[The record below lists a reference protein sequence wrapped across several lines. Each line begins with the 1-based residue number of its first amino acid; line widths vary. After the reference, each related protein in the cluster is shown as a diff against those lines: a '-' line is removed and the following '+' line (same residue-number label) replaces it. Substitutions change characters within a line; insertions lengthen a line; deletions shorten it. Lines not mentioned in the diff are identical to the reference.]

1 MSFNNVPILGKILI
15 LLGALGLV
23 AVGAALFAG
32 QQIRQVSGDYGDA
45 LSGPAPANVALSR
58 AGRHLVWSS
67 RSIMQVILEDS
78 PDAIATAREDIRKGR
93 ERFEAEVSTVIRLTP
108 ANKAEVEAIH
118 RQYVLAYEGVC
129 AQVVDL
135 AVAGQKAEATAL
147 MNSQCEAELLSAT
160 DKMGA
165 IIERQIEANDA
176 LVDTLRQKAE
186 SAANLTIMAVLGG
199 LVIVMALSVWATR
212 QGIVSPIRKLSEVMN
227 DLNNGRLSVTIDGQG
242 RRDELGA
249 MARATEVFRKG
260 LEETERLRADASRT
274 EAENLQRIQDE
285 REAIARR
292 FNETMGALADRF
304 VTSASEMQ
312 QAAEGLS
319 ATAEETSR
327 QAEAVSA
334 AAEEATT
341 NVQTVAAA
349 TEEMTASV
357 GEITQQVSD
366 SARVAAEASDEAST
380 VQTEIRALSAAAIE
394 IGAVVNLIN
403 DIASQTNLLA
413 LNATIEAARAGDAGK
428 GFAVVASEVKQ
439 LATQTAKATDDIG
452 RKVVE
457 IQSATQRTVSSIE
470 NIVTTITDIR
480 TISASVA
487 AAVEQQSA
495 ATGEIAANTAR
506 AADGAQQVSETIFGV
521 GRAAE
526 STGAASSQLMS
537 LSNDLNAQAGSLK
550 TEVASFVRSLSAA

>member
-1 MSFNNVPILGKILI
+1 MSFNNVPILGKIVI

-23 AVGAALFAG
+23 ALGAALFAG
-32 QQIRQVSGDYGDA
+32 HQVRQVSGDYSQA
-45 LSGPAPANVALSR
+45 LNGPARANVALSR
-58 AGRHLVWSS
+58 AGRWLVWSS
-67 RSIMQVILEDS
+67 RSIMRVIIEETPEGIES
-78 PDAIATAREDIRKGR
+78 ARNDLKTGR
-93 ERFEAEVSTVIRLTP
+93 ERFEAEIDIANRLTP
-108 ANKAEVEAIH
+108 ENKAEVDAIH
-118 RQYVLAYEGVC
+118 AQYLTAYDGVC
-129 AQVVDL
+129 AQVVEL
-135 AVAGQKAEATAL
+135 AAAGQNVEARGL
-147 MNSQCEAELLSAT
+147 MSDQCEPELMSAT
-160 DKMGA
+160 EKMGK
-165 IIERQIEANDA
+165 IIEREIETNRVLAE
-176 LVDTLRQKAE
+176 TLGKKADS
-186 SAANLTIMAVLGG
+186 SATLTLTAVLGG
-199 LVIVMALSVWATR
+199 LVVVLALAIWATR
-212 QGIVSPIRKLSEVMN
+212 QGIVAPIRKLSDVMN
-227 DLNNGRLSVTIDGQG
+227 DLTAGRLAVTIDGQN
-242 RRDELGA
+242 RRDELGG

-260 LEETERLRADASRT
+260 LEETERLRAEASRT

-292 FNETMGALADRF
+292 FDEVMGVLADRF
-304 VTSASEMQ
+304 VNSAAEMQ

-327 QAEAVSA
+327 QAEAVSS
-334 AAEEATT
+334 AAEEAST

-357 GEITQQVSD
+357 GEITQQVSEA
-366 SARVAAEASDEAST
+366 ARVASTASEEATAT
-380 VQTEIRALSAAAIE
+380 QTEIRALSAAAIE
-394 IGAVVNLIN
+394 IGEVVNLIN

-470 NIVTTITDIR
+470 NIVSIINDIR
-480 TISASVA
+480 AISATVA

-495 ATGEIAANTAR
+495 ATGEIASNTAR

-526 STGAASSQLMS
+526 STGAASTQLMS
-537 LSNDLNAQAGSLK
+537 LSNALNAQANSLK
-550 TEVASFVRSLSAA
+550 SEVASFVQSLSAA